1 MEILLAKSAGF
12 CFGVKRATQMAF
24 DAVNH
29 YSSLQSLG
37 PLIHSP
43 QMVKKL
49 EDHGIRVCHQVE
61 DADGDALIVR
71 SHGVTA
77 TEMTALHASGKAVVD
92 ATCPFVT
99 RAQKHAAEL
108 SRDAGLLVIVGEAHH
123 PDYQRCHPQRNAAH
137 HPEVKGIL
145 SYATGDVQVVANVEQ
160 ARKLPQCR
168 KMGIIAQTTQ
178 SLDNFREIVGVCLEK
193 TRDLKIYNT
202 ICDATSV
209 RQEEAVA
216 IARQVELMLVV
227 GGYNSANTRRLAELC
242 REQGT
247 TTHHLETAAEIDPA
261 WFAGIDRVGLTA
273 GASTPQFLI
282 EEIITRLRTF

>member
-108 SRDAGLLVIVGEAHH
+108 SRDAGLLVIVGE
-123 PDYQRCHPQRNAAH
+123 AH

>member
-24 DAVNH
+24 DAADK
-29 YSSLQSLG
+29 YQSLQSLG

-49 EDHGIRVCHQVE
+49 EDRGIRVCTLVT
-61 DADGDALIVR
+61 DVDGEAIVVR

-77 TEMTALHASGKAVVD
+77 GEMDALNEAGKTIVD

-99 RAQKHAAEL
+99 KAQKFAAEL
-108 SRDAGLLVIVGEAHH
+108 SSEGYLLVIVGEAHH
-123 PDYQRCHPQRNAAH
+123 P
-137 HPEVKGIL
+137 EVQGL
-145 SYATGDVQVVANVEQ
+145 VSYANGQVVVVASAEE
-160 ARKLPQCR
+160 ARNLSKCS

-178 SLDNFREIVGVCLEK
+178 SFDNFREIVGVCLDK
-193 TRDLKIYNT
+193 SRQLKIYNT

-209 RQEEAVA
+209 RQEEAVS
-216 IARQVELMLVV
+216 IATQVELMLVV
-227 GGYNSANTRRLAELC
+227 GGYNSANTTRLAELC

-247 TTHHLETAAEIDPA
+247 PTHHVETAGEIDRH
-261 WFAGIDRVGLTA
+261 WFEGVKRVGLTA

-282 EEIITRLRTF
+282 DEIMTILRTF